1 MSARALTRRNALTLT
16 LAAGAALPAGA
27 QEPDLSRLAPEQAA
41 AAREFLAFTTRIDKD
56 FKTRM
61 AKLNGTSALEN
72 LTFKAPTTG
81 YVIDVGR
88 GPVIEKGGAMMIDV
102 FGDLPPRVKDP
113 VFNRFY
119 SIDIHPKTPWVGMV
133 HLAFTLGVDKQG
145 RHSVFGWMDYMPTVK
160 VDEDLAT
167 MRDAVDAYF
176 KSVGRDPK
184 PHRDL
189 ICAGDPAETVARW
202 RRKPSC
208 MGVSLYPPPFREATL
223 ENTKFVAGAFETVYQ
238 AYLAIV
244 ERRANQPFGP
254 VELTAQAAMRK
265 NWLEDQLFS
274 DPFASALVPYEA
286 WSFASGPPAVN
297 W

>member
-1 MSARALTRRNALTLT
+1 MINRRHALALTA
-16 LAAGAALPAGA
+16 AAGLTRPLTAAEA
-27 QEPDLSRLAPEQAA
+27 DLSTLAPEQAA
-41 AAREFLAFTTRIDKD
+41 AAREFLAFTSRIDAD
-56 FKTRM
+56 FKARM
-61 AKLNGTSALEN
+61 AKLNGTSTLEN
-72 LTFKAPTTG
+72 KTFKTANTG

-102 FGDLPPRVKDP
+102 FADLPPRVMDP

-133 HLAFTLGVDKQG
+133 HLAFTLGVDKKG
-145 RHSVFGWMDYMPTVK
+145 KHSVFGWMDYMPTVW
-160 VDEDLAT
+160 VEEDLAT
-167 MRDAVDAYF
+167 MRDAVDVYF

-208 MGVSLYPPPFREATL
+208 MGVSLYPPPFRPATL
-223 ENTKFVAGAFETVYQ
+223 ENTKFVAGAFETVYE
-238 AYLAIV
+238 AYMTIV
-244 ERRANQPFGP
+244 ERRASQAFGP
-254 VELTAQAAMRK
+254 TELAAQAAMRK

-274 DPFASALVPYEA
+274 DPFASGLVPYEA

>member
-1 MSARALTRRNALTLT
+1 MLTRRRLLTT
-16 LAAGAALPAGA
+16 SFATGIAAPLHAA
-27 QEPDLSRLAPEQAA
+27 EPDLGTLAPEQAG
-41 AAREFLAFTTRIDKD
+41 AAREFLAFTSRIDAD
-56 FKTRM
+56 FKARV
-61 AKLNGTSALEN
+61 AKLNGTTKLEN
-72 LTFKAPTTG
+72 LTFKAASTG
-81 YVIDVGR
+81 YVIDVAR

-102 FGDLPPRVKDP
+102 FGDLPPRIKDP

-160 VDEDLAT
+160 VEEDLAT
-167 MRDAVDAYF
+167 MRDAVDVYF

-208 MGVSLYPPPFREATL
+208 MGVSLYPPPFREATV
-223 ENTKFVAGAFETVYQ
+223 ENTKFVAGAFETVYK
-238 AYLAIV
+238 AYFTIV

-254 VELTAQAAMRK
+254 TELAAQAAMRK

-274 DPFASALVPYEA
+274 DPFASGLVPYEA
-286 WSFASGPPAVN
+286 WSFASGPPTVH